1 MRREEEKEDNEV
13 VRDEGEGPAEGRAD
27 ARAAGA
33 AVFLRYTRSS
43 SLNGCSTKG

>member
-1 MRREEEKEDNEV
+1 MEEGKKM